1 MKPRGVTNVAAS
13 IRQRLLNLSKER
25 SEPFNLV
32 LDRFVAERLLYRL
45 SVSPHA
51 DRFVLKGALLFLLW
65 SDSLYRPTR
74 DVDLLGFGDSTIEE
88 LVNAFRDVCRIDSPA
103 DGLVF
108 DPDSVNGVSI
118 REEQAYDGVRIT
130 LIALLGTARIPMQID
145 IGFGDP
151 ITPRA
156 EAVEFPATLAAADL
170 PAAKLSAY
178 PRETVIAEKVEA
190 MIRLGLANSR
200 MKDFHDVCVLAR
212 NFSFDGPIVAKAIAN
227 TFTRRRTDVPQ
238 ETPVALT
245 NEFARDDAKRKQW
258 AGFLKRAGA
267 HASTELPE
275 VIDLL
280 TRFVLP
286 VLDAIRERTKFTRH
300 WEPGGPWR

>member
-13 IRQRLLNLSKER
+13 IRQRLLNLSKDR
-25 SEPFNLV
+25 GEPFNLV
-32 LDRFVAERLLYRL
+32 MDRFVAERLLYRL

-65 SDSLYRPTR
+65 FDSLYRPTR

-88 LVNAFRDVCRIDSPA
+88 LVKAFRDVCRIDSSA

-108 DPDSVNGVSI
+108 DPDSVSGASI
-118 REEQAYDGVRIT
+118 REDQAYDGMRIT
-130 LIALLGTARIPMQID
+130 LIAVLGTARIPMQID

-212 NFSFDGPIVAKAIAN
+212 NFSFDGPTLAKAIAS
-227 TFTRRRTDVPQ
+227 TFKRRRTDVPQ

-245 NEFARDDAKRKQW
+245 SEFAHDDAKRRQW
-258 AGFLKRAGA
+258 ASFLKRAGTRA
-267 HASTELPE
+267 ATELPE

-280 TRFVLP
+280 IRFVLP
-286 VLDAIRERTKFTRH
+286 VFDAVRERAKFTRH

>member
-25 SEPFNLV
+25 SEPFNLM

-51 DRFVLKGALLFLLW
+51 GRFVLKGALLFLLW

-74 DVDLLGFGDSTIEE
+74 DVDLLGFGDSTIDEM
-88 LVNAFRDVCRIDSPA
+88 LKVFRDVCRIENAD

-108 DPDSVNGVSI
+108 DPDSVNGANI

-130 LIALLGTARIPMQID
+130 LVAVLGTARIPMQID
-145 IGFGDP
+145 IGFGDA
-151 ITPRA
+151 ITPKA
-156 EAVEFPATLAAADL
+156 EAVEFPATLASAGL
-170 PAAKLSAY
+170 PAAKLIAY

-200 MKDFHDVCVLAR
+200 MKDFHDVSVLAR
-212 NFSFDGPIVAKAIAN
+212 NFSFDGATLMRAIAS
-227 TFTRRRTDVPQ
+227 TFTRRRTDVP
-238 ETPVALT
+238 PAVPIALT
-245 NEFARDDAKRKQW
+245 NEFAHDDAKRKQW
-258 AGFLKRAGA
+258 ASFLKRAGFRSA
-267 HASTELPE
+267 TELSD

-280 TRFVLP
+280 TSFVLP
-286 VLDAIRERTKFTRH
+286 VLDAIRGGTKFTRQ